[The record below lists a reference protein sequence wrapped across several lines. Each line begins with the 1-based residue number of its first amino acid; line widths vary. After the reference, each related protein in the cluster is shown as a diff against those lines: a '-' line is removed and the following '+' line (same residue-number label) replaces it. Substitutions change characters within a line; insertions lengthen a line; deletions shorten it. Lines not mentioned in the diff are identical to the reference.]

1 MIENWLTWKFQ
12 IKIFVPGG
20 TQAPQGVSLLPLL
33 WNFTDFGAKCW
44 GVSKKK
50 LNSKFYGWWYI
61 SSIILMMDWF
71 CSMVDWQK
79 SFSLISSW
87 DHCQR
92 SSPSWISIILQAGF
106 EPAQNL
112 SSGFVESNCA
122 IVITTTSLHHYSLTS
137 KIGFRVVFFFH
148 SS

>member
-71 CSMVDWQK
+71 CDM
-79 SFSLISSW
+79 
-87 DHCQR
+87 
-92 SSPSWISIILQAGF
+92 IILQAGF
-106 EPAQNL
+106 EPVQNL
-112 SSGFVESNCA
+112 SSGFVEWDCA
-122 IVITTTSLHHYSLTS
+122 IAITTTSLRHYSLAN
-137 KIGFRVVFFFH
+137 KIGFRVFLFIRH
-148 SS
+148 RLADL